1 MKTNNPKIIGFIM
14 LIVGIGVFY
23 FWGSTFYK
31 TISYPIVGSVAEAK
45 VIGFKVSTNGAR
57 MVKSNNSISGRSP
70 YFEFKSAS
78 NSSVKSYSKTPQ
90 FFMISNYKMG
100 ERIKVAYPTGQPQK
114 AIIISW
120 KELPGLLLMNGLA
133 VLMLVVGKSYLFK
146 K

>member
-1 MKTNNPKIIGFIM
+1 
-14 LIVGIGVFY
+14 
-23 FWGSTFYK
+23 
-31 TISYPIVGSVAEAK
+31 
-45 VIGFKVSTNGAR
+45 
-57 MVKSNNSISGRSP
+57 
-70 YFEFKSAS
+70 
-78 NSSVKSYSKTPQ
+78 
-90 FFMISNYKMG
+90 MISNYKMG